1 MRALY
6 GIAIRGN
13 GTNEPIEILESL
25 GGVNKRQYKDT
36 FNFLYINEDTHEI
49 CHVIQQYQIPLPIVK
64 IMTCEDFNKLY
75 PYRIGETVFVNGVK
89 ERITNIDFH
98 VTEIPY
104 KVTEGKY
111 EHWVS
116 ISCIKKEAVTQP
128 SKTRTLEVTLE
139 TAKEWYK
146 NGGELKTIALTIFSE
161 QELVPLPK
169 TWEEYWETHYA
180 GEVIWKM
187 PFKDTETAEA
197 FDAFRKLML
206 LRDCY
211 CDGWDANWD
220 DDSDKY
226 VLYFLNEEPYVDKAF
241 YKRRPLS
248 FPTEELAKEFLKN
261 FEQLMIAAKRFL

>member
-1 MRALY
+1 MKALY

-25 GGVNKRQYKDT
+25 GGVNERQYKDT
-36 FNFLYINEDTHEI
+36 FNFLYINEDTHVI
-49 CHVIQQYQIPLPIVK
+49 AYAIQQYEIPLPIVK

-89 ERITNIDFH
+89 ERIVNMDFH
-98 VTEIPY
+98 VTELPY
-104 KVTEGKY
+104 KVTQGKG
-111 EHWVS
+111 EHWVPISS
-116 ISCIKKEAVTQP
+116 IEKYAETQP
-128 SKTRTLEVTLE
+128 LKTRTLEVTLE

-146 NGGELKTIALTIFSE
+146 NGGELKILALTMFSE
-161 QELVPLPK
+161 QELIPLPK
-169 TWEEYWETHYA
+169 TWKEYWETHYP
-180 GEVIWKM
+180 GEVIWEM

-197 FDAFRKLML
+197 FDAFRRLML

-211 CDGWDANWD
+211 CDGWDANWN
-220 DDSDKY
+220 DDSIKY
-226 VLYFLNEEPYVDKAF
+226 ILYFSNEVSYVDKT
-241 YKRRPLS
+241 YCERRPLS